1 MPKFATMVTTWVI
14 MAILQLSSETMRF
27 LVSDINFD
35 FSDSCYELSNEEKI
49 DIVDDSLGYW
59 DANDEEDLIEEI
71 TCATGY
77 CISNINYEL
86 LLS

>member
-1 MPKFATMVTTWVI
+1 MPKSVTMVTTWVI
-14 MAILQLSSETMRF
+14 MATLQLSSETMKF

-59 DANDEEDLIEEI
+59 DAKDEEDLIEEI